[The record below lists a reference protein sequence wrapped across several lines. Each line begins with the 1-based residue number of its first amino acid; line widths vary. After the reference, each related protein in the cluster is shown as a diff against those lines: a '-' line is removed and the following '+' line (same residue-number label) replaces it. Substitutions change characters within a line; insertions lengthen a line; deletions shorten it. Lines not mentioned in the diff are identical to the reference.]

1 MLNFRG
7 IKRLHVFVLRKHTS
21 KCKGNGAVCHL
32 VTVPRAKP
40 SVQTQRSCNHTVSPG
55 LCPTGSSSR
64 CLCPVSAHG
73 AARVEPRQP
82 QPVAQHADQ
91 RFLPNR
97 TVCFSS
103 AKPQRRCPLPPAPP
117 APRWGCPDHRRAC
130 PQPRMGP
137 AAVTVQAES
146 QRFGNLR
153 FVVTSRF
160 LNLLRVNWILQWEFL
175 GGLCGAR
182 LGPASAGR
190 PVCGCRA
197 AGNVF

>member
-1 MLNFRG
+1 MPPRDGAEGKALCADAAFVQPHGLARSVSRG
-7 IKRLHVFVLRKHTS
+7 LLVPVPLPRRRLS
-21 KCKGNGAVCHL
+21 
-32 VTVPRAKP
+32 
-40 SVQTQRSCNHTVSPG
+40 Q
-55 LCPTGSSSR
+55 SSSFGAQATAAGSTAR
-64 CLCPVSAHG
+64 RPAVSTKPNSLLLLCRAP
-73 AARVEPRQP
+73 AA
-82 QPVAQHADQ
+82 
-91 RFLPNR
+91 
-97 TVCFSS
+97 
-103 AKPQRRCPLPPAPP
+103 LPPPARPP
-117 APRWGCPDHRRAC
+117 APRRGCPDHRRAR
-130 PQPRMGP
+130 PQPGMGP

-160 LNLLRVNWILQWEFL
+160 PNLLRVNWILQWEFL